1 MKLPALFAAFAL
13 LASATAA
20 SAQDS
25 KLGFKEND
33 TVATVLTRQVG
44 QSVELRL
51 RNGEKMGGKVVKV
64 GNGLVHLNQLTSQ
77 EFFEAAVA
85 LDSIAAVVV
94 RAK

>member
-1 MKLPALFAAFAL
+1 MKIPALLAAFAL
-13 LASATAA
+13 LASTAVA
-20 SAQDS
+20 ADS
-25 KLGFKEND
+25 KLDFKEND
-33 TVATVLTRQVG
+33 TIATVLTRQVG

-64 GNGLVHLNQLTSQ
+64 GSGLVHLNQLTSQ

-85 LDSIAAVVV
+85 LDSVAAVVV